1 MKFTKQPFKS
11 EQLDTFSV
19 AHPLP
24 LAPRPSHP
32 PPKEAWP
39 LRSSHSPLP
48 PHTHPLSPR
57 QPHICFLPLWNYLFW
72 LFPMNSCC
80 SVAKSRL
87 TLCDPMDYSTPSF
100 PVFHHLPEFACLDS
114 RPLSVM
120 PSNHLILCR
129 PLLLLPSIFS
139 SIRVF
144 SNESALHIR
153 RSKNWSFSFSTSP
166 SNEYSGLISH
176 EWNHT
181 KCNL

>member
-11 EQLDTFSV
+11 EQFVTFSV

-24 LAPRPSHP
+24 LVPRPLIPLQRKPGPYEAVTPHFHP
-32 PPKEAWP
+32 TPTPSA
-39 LRSSHSPLP
+39 LGN
-48 PHTHPLSPR
+48 HT
-57 QPHICFLPLWNYLFW
+57 CFLPLWNYLFW

-80 SVAKSRL
+80 SVPKSCL

-100 PVFHHLPEFACLDS
+100 PVLHHLPEFAFLDS
-114 RPLSVM
+114 RPPPVM
-120 PSNHLILCR
+120 PSNHLILCC

-144 SNESALHIR
+144 SNESALHIK